1 MFRKKAPQFEAFKNK
16 TYLKCAIA
24 RIKQNQARKL
34 NESKVMA
41 KEIGGLLSAGKDEMA
56 RIKVEHLIRN
66 KGESHAL
73 EVIELFCDLLLA
85 RHLLL
90 ESEPHLPVEMQESIF
105 SICWAATRS
114 GVDEL
119 SGAKQQLMLKYPE
132 VAFQFGP
139 ARPEHK
145 GQQPAQTTHV
155 NAKLQE
161 YLSVATPSRVKVVAY
176 LQEIAAVHAPGWQPA
191 PDMVDDPAPD
201 LIQWQ
206 HIDRGQPEPQPQPQ
220 PAPSGDVT
228 ITFTEAELGLEL
240 VGVDHTGHEASSADA
255 PTAYIMVSGAQP
267 GSQAA
272 SAGVTNG
279 HALKAVQ
286 GRPVIGLSF
295 NQTVE
300 AIRAAGRPVAL
311 VLGPA
316 PMAVPTVPAVEVN
329 LAAGQQVNIAAFP
342 AVPGHAPSAPVA
354 KVEPA
359 PAPAPAP
366 AFDDLEARFNALKK
380 G

>member
-1 MFRKKAPQFEAFKNK
+1 MRGWFYGFGFFV
-16 TYLKCAIA
+16 YLP
-24 RIKQNQARKL
+24 R
-34 NESKVMA
+34 ETVV
-41 KEIGGLLSAGKDEMA
+41 D
-56 RIKVEHLIRN
+56 
-66 KGESHAL
+66 
-73 EVIELFCDLLLA
+73 
-85 RHLLL
+85 
-90 ESEPHLPVEMQESIF
+90 PV
-105 SICWAATRS
+105 T
-114 GVDEL
+114 
-119 SGAKQQLMLKYPE
+119 
-132 VAFQFGP
+132 
-139 ARPEHK
+139 
-145 GQQPAQTTHV
+145 
-155 NAKLQE
+155 
-161 YLSVATPSRVKVVAY
+161 
-176 LQEIAAVHAPGWQPA
+176 
-191 PDMVDDPAPD
+191 
-201 LIQWQ
+201 
-206 HIDRGQPEPQPQPQ
+206 
-220 PAPSGDVT
+220 GDVT
-228 ITFTEAELGLEL
+228 VTFTEAELGLEL

>member
-1 MFRKKAPQFEAFKNK
+1 M
-16 TYLKCAIA
+16 
-24 RIKQNQARKL
+24 
-34 NESKVMA
+34 
-41 KEIGGLLSAGKDEMA
+41 
-56 RIKVEHLIRN
+56 
-66 KGESHAL
+66 
-73 EVIELFCDLLLA
+73 
-85 RHLLL
+85 
-90 ESEPHLPVEMQESIF
+90 
-105 SICWAATRS
+105 
-114 GVDEL
+114 
-119 SGAKQQLMLKYPE
+119 
-132 VAFQFGP
+132 
-139 ARPEHK
+139 
-145 GQQPAQTTHV
+145 
-155 NAKLQE
+155 
-161 YLSVATPSRVKVVAY
+161 
-176 LQEIAAVHAPGWQPA
+176 
-191 PDMVDDPAPD
+191 
-201 LIQWQ
+201 
-206 HIDRGQPEPQPQPQ
+206 
-220 PAPSGDVT
+220 
-228 ITFTEAELGLEL
+228 
-240 VGVDHTGHEASSADA
+240 DHTGHEASSADA

-272 SAGVTNG
+272 SAGVTGG

-329 LAAGQQVNIAAFP
+329 IAAFP